1 MSISDE
7 YNVISGIRDLCFNIF
22 ANLQL
27 YTFIN
32 LSSFNALSINSSQY
46 LSILCYIFYILLV
59 RGLDSFPCAPG
70 CRWMNQGFSYV
81 FLLVESIATGY
92 HCKKVVHFV

>member
-1 MSISDE
+1 MADGKLFIVYPIPKLNKIVLGSLITNSLSDFDS
-7 YNVISGIRDLCFNIF
+7 NVQNG
-22 ANLQL
+22 A
-27 YTFIN
+27 
-32 LSSFNALSINSSQY
+32 
-46 LSILCYIFYILLV
+46 LV

-81 FLLVESIATGY
+81 FSLVEWIATGY